1 MNIRYIT
8 NDSEENDLYIGVMSH
23 YFEVNEARKVF
34 RNAREMVNK
43 DNSILIEVAKDGA
56 KEVEAV
62 ITFGVKEGEK
72 FAHTLL
78 NLCQLIKD

>member
-8 NDSEENDLYIGVMSH
+8 NDTKENDLYIGVMSH

-34 RNAREMVNK
+34 RNAREMGNK
-43 DNSILIEVAKDGA
+43 DDSILIEIAREGA
-56 KEVEAV
+56 KEVEAA

-72 FAHTLL
+72 FALALL